1 MKNNTLHRFFY
12 LFLILS
18 TLVLAPAFKQP
29 LAAEQPSFAEQMA
42 ITNICEVAQKT
53 GDLQTIKL
61 TSEKMLK
68 WSGISDPQLVS
79 KIIECLKL
87 QFKDPVYNADNGS
100 FSNENT
106 KKRKFGFNKKEADT
120 KMLKNWINFIKNNK
134 LGNSEDF
141 FIQKKTN
148 SRWESVGVIMGF
160 DDDWTAC
167 QIIISSL
174 VTANKEFRCI
184 PGN

>member
-12 LFLILS
+12 LFLTLI
-18 TLVLAPAFKQP
+18 TLVLTPAFKQP

-87 QFKDPVYNADNGS
+87 QFNNPVYYSDNGS

-106 KKRKFGFNKKEADT
+106 KKK
-120 KMLKNWINFIKNNK
+120 KNWVQ
-134 LGNSEDF
+134 
-141 FIQKKTN
+141 QKR
-148 SRWESVGVIMGF
+148 S
-160 DDDWTAC
+160 
-167 QIIISSL
+167 
-174 VTANKEFRCI
+174 
-184 PGN
+184 